1 MSVTEA
7 ETSLARRLRALRD
20 RFDEAFAEPRASMT
34 GGERVRVLR
43 VAAGTARYAVTLGAC
58 AALLPSPAVH
68 PMPGGHPAFV
78 GLAMVQGAMVP
89 VYRLAA
95 LVETAPG
102 ERTPAWLLVTRG
114 TDPIGLLVE
123 AVEGPEAVEPP
134 QNAETGISQATVRF
148 RGAATRL
155 LPLDTLVDDLRR
167 ELDRQRP
174 D

>member
-7 ETSLARRLRALRD
+7 ETRLARRLRALRD
-20 RFDEAFAEPRASMT
+20 RFDEAFAEPRAST

-95 LVETAPG
+95 LIETAPG

-123 AVEGPEAVEPP
+123 GVEGPEAVEPP
-134 QNAETGISQATVRF
+134 QSAAAASQATVRF